1 MKPPASLPAVPGR
14 LAARALAPLTLAL
27 ASPTLALAA
36 TPATAAPGPRAHS
49 ASPVI
54 RARSAAPA
62 ILITTYTVKPK
73 VQRTVGFNGYATYTF
88 TTKPKREIRSAGAS
102 IVGAQAHAVKIT
114 GKSISR
120 DRKRFTVK
128 LLFPGEQGNPGKLV
142 VQLSTVGA

>member
-1 MKPPASLPAVPGR
+1 MKPSASFPAVPRR
-14 LAARALAPLTLAL
+14 LTACALAPLTLAL
-27 ASPTLALAA
+27 AAA
-36 TPATAAPGPRAHS
+36 PATAAPAPRAHS
-49 ASPVI
+49 ASPVP

-88 TTKPKREIRSAGAS
+88 ETKPKREIKSASAS
-102 IVGAQAHAVKIT
+102 IVGAQAHAVRIT

-120 DRKRFTVK
+120 NRKRLTVK

-142 VQLSTVGA
+142 VKLFTVGA